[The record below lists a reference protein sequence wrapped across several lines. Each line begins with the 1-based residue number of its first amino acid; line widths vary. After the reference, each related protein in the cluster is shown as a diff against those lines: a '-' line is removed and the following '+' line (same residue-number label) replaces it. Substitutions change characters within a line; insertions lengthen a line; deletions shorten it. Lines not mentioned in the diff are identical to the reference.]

1 MHEPLPKVSGI
12 AVDLYFDHLLA
23 KNWSRFHGVHLS
35 QFVEAFYTATP
46 KHHSFESKQYK
57 FMIAKMKEMNWL
69 YNYRTHEG
77 LTYACSGLSKR
88 ISFDNLLHKAP
99 DVYLENEAL
108 ITDTFHRFM
117 AEAIPYFEDY
127 FLWIKVFLKG
137 GKFHNL
143 QEYLV
148 NMNVDNNFFKR
159 RSGLNYLKFY
169 YNFVKILKYRNIITW
184 KIFLFNLM
192 VRTSVILMPILIIK
206 KMYKFFLRN

>member
-1 MHEPLPKVSGI
+1 MHANLLGDSIKGSNLSKFPEIIQRGVRLHRATDNYIDTHPSVKELLSKLHEPLPKVSGI

-117 AEAIPYFEDY
+117 AEAISYFEDY
-127 FLWIKVFLKG
+127 FL
-137 GKFHNL
+137 
-143 QEYLV
+143 
-148 NMNVDNNFFKR
+148 
-159 RSGLNYLKFY
+159 
-169 YNFVKILKYRNIITW
+169 RN
-184 KIFLFNLM
+184 
-192 VRTSVILMPILIIK
+192 
-206 KMYKFFLRN
+206 

>member
-1 MHEPLPKVSGI
+1 MNFLGHLYFSNNDLELMHANLLGDSIKGSNLSKFPEIIQRGVRLHRATDNYIDTHPAVKELLSKLHEPLPKVSGI

-23 KNWSRFHGVHLS
+23 KNWSSFHGVHLS

-57 FMIAKMKEMNWL
+57 FMIAKMKDMNWL

-127 FLWIKVFLKG
+127 FL
-137 GKFHNL
+137 
-143 QEYLV
+143 
-148 NMNVDNNFFKR
+148 
-159 RSGLNYLKFY
+159 
-169 YNFVKILKYRNIITW
+169 RN
-184 KIFLFNLM
+184 
-192 VRTSVILMPILIIK
+192 
-206 KMYKFFLRN
+206 

>member
-1 MHEPLPKVSGI
+1 MNFLGHLYFSNNDLELMHANLLGDSIKGSNLSKFQEIIQRGVRLHRATDNYIDTHPAVKELLSKLHEPLPKVSGI

-23 KNWSRFHGVHLS
+23 KNWSSFHGVHLS

-57 FMIAKMKEMNWL
+57 FMIAKMKDMNWL

-117 AEAIPYFEDY
+117 AEAISYFEDY
-127 FLWIKVFLKG
+127 FL
-137 GKFHNL
+137 
-143 QEYLV
+143 
-148 NMNVDNNFFKR
+148 
-159 RSGLNYLKFY
+159 
-169 YNFVKILKYRNIITW
+169 RN
-184 KIFLFNLM
+184 
-192 VRTSVILMPILIIK
+192 
-206 KMYKFFLRN
+206 

>member
-1 MHEPLPKVSGI
+1 MNFLGHLYFSNNDLELMHANLLGDSIKGSNLSKFPEIIQRGVRLHRATDNYIDTHPAVKELLSKLHEPLPKVSGI

-57 FMIAKMKEMNWL
+57 FMIAKMKDMNWL

-117 AEAIPYFEDY
+117 AEAISYFEDY
-127 FLWIKVFLKG
+127 FL
-137 GKFHNL
+137 
-143 QEYLV
+143 
-148 NMNVDNNFFKR
+148 
-159 RSGLNYLKFY
+159 
-169 YNFVKILKYRNIITW
+169 RN
-184 KIFLFNLM
+184 
-192 VRTSVILMPILIIK
+192 
-206 KMYKFFLRN
+206 